1 MATIKEDDILVR
13 DESFVKYERLLTKA
27 EREGR
32 IDGPSKCLVCGM
44 RFNNKQEADACC
56 RIVP

>member
-1 MATIKEDDILVR
+1 MATIKEDDILIR

-44 RFNNKQEADACC
+44 RFHNKLEADACC